1 MVELFYMLAF
11 EWLIFLLSS
20 FVTLAAIYYKLSNIR
35 LQQITALLIIIIL
48 FILNRY
54 VFSRS
59 RGALTLWPKL
69 ALLFF
74 SSLMIQMIVL
84 STGGFF
90 SPFLILL
97 YLYFLG
103 ISFLLNLQ
111 ASISFLIF
119 SVIVLI
125 ANIWLSRD
133 LFALFRDDP
142 FSFILYLISFM
153 VIIPLAQFLNRSYHI
168 KDTLSRMLSE
178 HLYQGKLREK
188 SILQGLNELV
198 LVTDQNLKILSINQ
212 AVEEIVGLLS
222 TDIIGRKFL
231 DILTLQY
238 KDGTKATTSNLSI
251 DQILTDKT
259 ARIINGF
266 TLIDKSGD
274 KAEVT
279 IRINPI
285 ADLNKGIDQ
294 FVFVIKE
301 GDFETILSSA
311 HRDLDRARNNFGA
324 AFADFTK
331 TLRATNSPALNLR
344 ASLLRKME
352 EDILLAQEIEDHP
365 IKETVSFPDVA
376 EVCQGVLIS
385 KEEFAKN
392 LNVSLQ
398 FVLPPEETT
407 EVSRLSLRAQKVQY
421 SVLSPVSSFSIPI
434 DSNWLKVILEKLLDI
449 SILLVSDKKDPKIQL
464 ILSRENDRIIEIS
477 VISTPLYIPEKDQ
490 KELLTEY
497 FGKLGETTNLKL
509 GSGLEGFIA
518 QRVTEHLKIPL
529 NIRSEIHSNK
539 LIFSLKVEKD
549 RIQNIL

>member
-1 MVELFYMLAF
+1 MLAF

-20 FVTLAAIYYKLSNIR
+20 LVTLAAIYYKLSIVR
-35 LQQITALLIIIIL
+35 LQQITALLLIIIL
-48 FILNRY
+48 FILNRF
-54 VFSRS
+54 VFSRNKQM
-59 RGALTLWPKL
+59 LTLWPRL
-69 ALLFF
+69 VLLLF
-74 SSLMIQMIVL
+74 SSLIIQLIVL

-111 ASISFLIF
+111 ASVSFLIF

-168 KDTLSRMLSE
+168 KDTLSQMLSE

-198 LVTDQNLKILSINQ
+198 LVTDKNLKILSVNQ

-231 DILTLQY
+231 DILALQY
-238 KDGTKATTSNLSI
+238 KDGTKATMDNLSI
-251 DQILTDKT
+251 DQVLADKT

-266 TLIDKSGD
+266 TLIDKSRVST
-274 KAEVT
+274 EVT

-301 GDFETILSSA
+301 GNFDTNTLSV
-311 HRDLDRARNNFGA
+311 HRDLDRAHKNFDLS
-324 AFADFTK
+324 FAEFTK
-331 TLRATNSPALNLR
+331 TLKVTSLPTLNLR
-344 ASLLRKME
+344 ARLLRKME

-398 FVLPPEETT
+398 FMLPPEETT
-407 EVSRLSLRAQKVQY
+407 EASRLSLRAQKVQY
-421 SVLSPVSSFSIPI
+421 SVLSSVSSFSIPI
-434 DSNWLKVILEKLLDI
+434 DPYWLKVILEKLLDI
-449 SILLVSDKKDPKIQL
+449 SILLVSDKKNPEVQL
-464 ILSRENDRIIEIS
+464 LLSRENNKIIEIS
-477 VISTPLYIPEKDQ
+477 IISTPLVISEKDQ
-490 KELLTEY
+490 NELLTEY
-497 FGKLGETTNLKL
+497 FGELGEITNLRL

-518 QRVTEHLKIPL
+518 QRVAEHLKIPL
-529 NIRSEIHSNK
+529 NIKSELHSNR
-539 LIFSLKVEKD
+539 LIISLKVKKD
-549 RIQNIL
+549 RI

>member
-1 MVELFYMLAF
+1 MLAF

-20 FVTLAAIYYKLSNIR
+20 LVTLAAIYYKLSNIR
-35 LQQITALLIIIIL
+35 LQQITALLLIIIL
-48 FILNRY
+48 FILNRF
-54 VFSRS
+54 VFSRNKQM
-59 RGALTLWPKL
+59 LTLWPRL
-69 ALLFF
+69 VLLLF
-74 SSLMIQMIVL
+74 SSLIIQLIVL

-111 ASISFLIF
+111 ASVSFLIF

-142 FSFILYLISFM
+142 FSFVLYLVSFV

-168 KDTLSRMLSE
+168 KDTLSQMLSE

-198 LVTDQNLKILSINQ
+198 LVTDKNLKILSVNQ

-231 DILTLQY
+231 DILALQY
-238 KDGTKATTSNLSI
+238 KDGTKATTNNLSI
-251 DQILTDKT
+251 DQMLADKT

-266 TLIDKSGD
+266 TLIDKSGVST
-274 KAEVT
+274 EVT

-285 ADLNKGIDQ
+285 ADLNKGINQ

-301 GDFETILSSA
+301 GNFDTNALSV
-311 HRDLDRARNNFGA
+311 HRDLDRAHKNFDLS
-324 AFADFTK
+324 FADFTK
-331 TLRATNSPALNLR
+331 TLKVTSLPTLNLR
-344 ASLLRKME
+344 AHLLRKME

-365 IKETVSFPDVA
+365 IKETISFPDVA

-398 FVLPPEETT
+398 FMLPPEETT
-407 EVSRLSLRAQKVQY
+407 EASRLSLRAQKVQY
-421 SVLSPVSSFSIPI
+421 SVLSPISSFSIPI
-434 DSNWLKVILEKLLDI
+434 DPHWLKVILEKLLDI
-449 SILLVSDKKDPKIQL
+449 SILLVSDKKNPQVQL
-464 ILSRENDRIIEIS
+464 LLSRENNKIIEIS
-477 VISTPLYIPEKDQ
+477 IISTPLVISEKDQ
-490 KELLTEY
+490 NELLTEY
-497 FGKLGETTNLKL
+497 FGQLGEITNLRL

-518 QRVTEHLKIPL
+518 QRVAEHLKIPL
-529 NIRSEIHSNK
+529 NIKSELHSNR
-539 LIFSLKVEKD
+539 LIISLKVKKD
-549 RIQNIL
+549 RI